1 MITLYATEPGS
12 IVHLEGSHFQVFF
25 LEKLWCEIA
34 AVKVKQIILFDWC
47 DITGPAIKCAIARS
61 IPVGF
66 IADGGRY
73 VARLHDGGKCLH
85 LRRQKQCFGDAE
97 FQLAIVESL
106 LRAKLHNSRV
116 LLMQLN
122 SRRNCKIVGKAI
134 DSLAYLLEALPA
146 VTTRKGFWQ
155 FEAASARIYFQAFS
169 YLLPAAFNFQGRS
182 ADLAGDRIN
191 SLLNLGYALLSQN
204 LYACVQKFGL
214 NPDFGNLHHTCFN
227 HTPLVCDLME
237 QFRAPIVEALVA
249 DLVNQ
254 NCIKIGDFL
263 PPDER
268 GGLYLHPAALREFL
282 LHWETKLQSFAT
294 HLYAGQVSY
303 RHCLELQVKEYLAC
317 VTGEQDVYRSMLC
330 QDNSA
335 VEIASCQTKS

>member
-1 MITLYATEPGS
+1 M
-12 IVHLEGSHFQVFF
+12 HLEGSRFQVFF
-25 LEKLWCEIA
+25 LEKLCCEMA

-47 DITGPAIKCAIARS
+47 DITAPAIKCAIARG

-73 VARLHDGGKCLH
+73 VARLHDQRKCLH
-85 LRRQKQCFGDAE
+85 SSRQKQCFGDAE
-97 FQLAIVESL
+97 FQLAMVESL

-122 SRRNCKIVGKAI
+122 SRRHLKIVGKAA
-134 DSLAYLLEALPA
+134 DSLAYLLEALPSA
-146 VTTRKGFWQ
+146 TTRQGFWQ
-155 FEAASARIYFQAFS
+155 FEVASARIYFQAFS
-169 YLLPAAFNFQGRS
+169 YLLPFAFNFKGRS

-204 LYACVQKFGL
+204 IHACVQNFGL
-214 NPDFGNLHHTCFN
+214 NPDFGNLHHTCQN

-237 QFRAPIVEALVA
+237 QFRAPLVEALVA

-254 NCIKIGDFL
+254 NRIAVGDFF

-268 GGLYLHPAALREFL
+268 GGLYLHPEALREFL
-282 LHWETKLQSFAT
+282 LHWETKLQSCAA

-303 RHCLELQVKEYLAC
+303 RHCLELQVTEYLAC
-317 VTGEQDVYRSMLC
+317 VKGEQDVYRSMLWK
-330 QDNSA
+330 DDSA
-335 VEIASCQTKS
+335 VETASCQTKSASAD

>member
-12 IVHLEGSHFQVFF
+12 MLHLEGARFQVFF
-25 LEKLWCEIA
+25 LEKLCCEMA

-47 DITGPAIKCAIARS
+47 DITGPAIKCAIARG

-73 VARLHDGGKCLH
+73 VARLHEAGKCLH
-85 LRRQKQCFGDAE
+85 LSRQKQCSGDRE

-122 SRRNCKIVGKAI
+122 RRHHCKIVGKAA

-169 YLLPAAFNFQGRS
+169 YLLPEAFNFKGRS
-182 ADLAGDRIN
+182 SNSAAGDRIN
-191 SLLNLGYALLSQN
+191 SLLDLGYALFSQN
-204 LYACVQKFGL
+204 LSACVQKFGL

-254 NCIKIGDFL
+254 NRITVGDFF

-268 GGLYLHPAALREFL
+268 GGLYLHPEALREFL
-282 LHWETKLQSFAT
+282 LHWETKMIRRFQPPIDL
-294 HLYAGQVSY
+294 
-303 RHCLELQVKEYLAC
+303 
-317 VTGEQDVYRSMLC
+317 
-330 QDNSA
+330 N
-335 VEIASCQTKS
+335 IALIS

>member
-12 IVHLEGSHFQVFF
+12 IVHLEGSRFQVFF
-25 LEKLWCEIA
+25 LEKLCCEMA

-47 DITGPAIKCAIARS
+47 DITGPAIKCAIARG

-73 VARLHDGGKCLH
+73 VGRLHDAGKCLH
-85 LRRQKQCFGDAE
+85 LSRQKQCFGDAE

-122 SRRNCKIVGKAI
+122 RRHHCKIVHKAT

-146 VTTRKGFWQ
+146 VTTRKDFWQ

-169 YLLPAAFNFQGRS
+169 YLLPEAFNFKGRS

-204 LYACVQKFGL
+204 LHACVQKFGL

-254 NCIKIGDFL
+254 NRITVGDFF
-263 PPDER
+263 PPDEQ
-268 GGLYLHPAALREFL
+268 GGLYLHPQALREFL
-282 LHWETKLQSFAT
+282 LHWETKLQSCAA

-303 RHCLELQVKEYLAC
+303 RQCLELQVKEYLAC
-317 VTGEQDVYRSMLC
+317 VKGERDVYRSMLWK
-330 QDNSA
+330 
-335 VEIASCQTKS
+335 EPIAR